1 MSILK
6 GLEKCTGSVLI
17 IVTFSL
23 VNGNTIHSV
32 TTLKF
37 WLSLTPIPVS

>member
-32 TTLKF
+32 TTLNLVIF
-37 WLSLTPIPVS
+37 NSDTC